1 MSHAMQFVK
10 VRIECVRTDNGGE
23 FTKHYQKRK
32 TEANTISGSVG
43 SERNTAQ
50 THQSIYPEI

>member
-1 MSHAMQFVK
+1 ML
-10 VRIECVRTDNGGE
+10 TDGQRRRV
-23 FTKHYQKRK
+23 YDALPKRK

-50 THQSIYPEI
+50 THQSIYPET